1 MHLDG
6 RVQMLTASLS
16 YYYDYLTYSDIQC
29 LYDNTF
35 YVYFDFF
42 FNLEGYIF
50 KYVKWFELYWKLTGQ
65 RRSGRNLSSVYT
77 IVLMWK
83 DILSK

>member
-35 YVYFDFF
+35 YVYFNCS
-42 FNLEGYIF
+42 NLEGRIV
-50 KYVKWFELYWKLTGQ
+50 KDVKWQEIY
-65 RRSGRNLSSVYT
+65 
-77 IVLMWK
+77 
-83 DILSK
+83 